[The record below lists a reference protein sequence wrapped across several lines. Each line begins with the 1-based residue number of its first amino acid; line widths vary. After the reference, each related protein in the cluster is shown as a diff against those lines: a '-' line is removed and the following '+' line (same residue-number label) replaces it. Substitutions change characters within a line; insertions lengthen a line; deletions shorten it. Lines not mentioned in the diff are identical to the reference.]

1 MPTNY
6 RGHSAESTVQP
17 VTRTK
22 VASAKRLM
30 AAGFTMHQAAVRLDV
45 LAADLDRELYRW
57 LGFTADNMTAPVRRA
72 AA

>member
-1 MPTNY
+1 MPSHYN
-6 RGHSAESTVQP
+6 GQSAESPVQP
-17 VTRTK
+17 VTRSK

-30 AAGFTMHQAAVRLDV
+30 AAGFTMQQAAVRLDV

-57 LGFTADNMTAPVRRA
+57 LGFTADDMTAPVRRA